1 MKRWRWRA
9 IERNGFV
16 TDKNTSLGAG
26 RRWKKPVAKLT
37 DGDAHGRIG
46 LPQRQQASRFVNDT
60 SSTSNRQ
67 PIAKVDTAWLRMEQP
82 TNLMMITGVIVLRE
96 EVDFEQLKQVVAS
109 RFLAFPRFRHKAVQ
123 TARGCWW
130 EEDGD
135 FEISSHIR
143 RTALPGD
150 AGKAELEEFV
160 SELASTPLDKYRPLW
175 QFHYVENYVEGPV
188 LVTRIHHCYA
198 DGMALVQ
205 VMLSLTGD
213 DREKSTKLVAPEK
226 WKRRRVRESNVFKRL
241 LEPAREGVDAVQHL
255 GLKLVEEATGLIREP
270 QKATAYLDS
279 ASEIMSELATMV
291 LLGDDPE
298 SRFKGKLGIRK
309 RVAWTEPL
317 PLLEVRAISQALGCT
332 VNDVLI
338 GIMTGALHRYLLDYD
353 EDPSEL
359 EIRATIPVNLRPL
372 EHARELGNH
381 FGTVFLDLPIWESN
395 PLARVYRVAEN
406 MHHLKTSKQATVS
419 LGLLATVGM
428 APAVVQQSA
437 LEMFS
442 NKATTVLTNVPG
454 PRQPLY
460 LAGAEIGQMMFWVPQ
475 SGSIG
480 MGISILS
487 YNDQVFCGVI
497 TDNNLVPDPERLVA
511 NFAIEF
517 RNLLHLVMMLGPDTN
532 RSPEEVEN
540 QVQAW
545 LDSIGDG

>member
-1 MKRWRWRA
+1 MT
-9 IERNGFV
+9 E
-16 TDKNTSLGAG
+16 
-26 RRWKKPVAKLT
+26 P
-37 DGDAHGRIG
+37 H
-46 LPQRQQASRFVNDT
+46 
-60 SSTSNRQ
+60 RQ

-96 EVDFEQLKQVVAS
+96 SVDFEMLKEVVSS

-130 EEDGD
+130 EEDED
-135 FEISSHIR
+135 FELTSHIR
-143 RTALPGD
+143 RIALPGD
-150 AGKAELEEFV
+150 AGKEELEEFV

-175 QFHYVENYVEGPV
+175 QFHFIENYADGPA

-205 VMLSLTGD
+205 VMLSLTD
-213 DREKSTKLVAPEK
+213 ADREKSTELVEPEQWKL
-226 WKRRRVRESNVFKRL
+226 RQVRESNVFKRL
-241 LEPAREGVDAVQHL
+241 MEPAREGIDAVQHF
-255 GLKLVEEATGLIREP
+255 GYKLVEEAAHLIREP
-270 QKATAYLDS
+270 SQAAAYADS
-279 ASEIMSELATMV
+279 ASEIMSELATM
-291 LLGDDPE
+291 LLLSDDPS
-298 SRFKGKLGIRK
+298 SRFKGKLGVRK
-309 RVAWTEPL
+309 KVAWTQPL
-317 PLLEVRAISQALGCT
+317 PLLEVKAISQALGCT

-338 GIMTGALHRYLLDYD
+338 GIMTGAMHRYLLEYG

-406 MHHLKTSKQATVS
+406 MHHLKNSKQASVS

-428 APAVVQQSA
+428 APAAVQQAA
-437 LEMFS
+437 LELFAR
-442 NKATTVLTNVPG
+442 KATTVLTNVPG
-454 PRQPLY
+454 PQKSLFM
-460 LAGAEIGQMMFWVPQ
+460 AGSEIGQMMFWVPQ

-487 YNDQVFCGVI
+487 YNEQVSCGVI
-497 TDNNLVPDPERLVA
+497 TDNKLVSDPERLVR

-517 RNLLHLVMMLGPDTN
+517 GNLLHLVMMLGPDIN

-540 QVQAW
+540 HLQAW
-545 LDSIGDG
+545 LDHAGEG